1 MPIIK
6 RLSLS
11 LLTAGCI
18 GLAGQAVAAA
28 PLQLAQTNQT
38 LTGRQ
43 DYDTHPGPGDTDI
56 NNDGKNDMEQI
67 QQKLGPIGD
76 KIEQKLGPIGDK
88 IEQKLGPVGDKL
100 EDGTKKAGKWAEQQ
114 VDKLSNQ
121 LPDPNDIEV
130 KQDLWG
136 NWMIIGLIALVL
148 LAVIIGVARRRRTVY
163 YNGY

>member
-67 QQKLGPIGD
+67 Q
-76 KIEQKLGPIGDK
+76 QKLGPIGDK